1 MKNEEKLALI
11 ERFKQHA
18 GVKEIL
24 LSDVGYM
31 QGMSGN
37 GLTTEKGNENSWID
51 ISVMAVPANFFSFMN
66 IPIEQGRL
74 PQTEKDIVVDNVWQE
89 MQKKDVI
96 GMNLYSGNTDY
107 TICGISAPFQA
118 NVYNRSSG
126 YAFLPYDPSDY
137 TQEPAKYGYHPGMF

>member
-37 GLTTEKGNENSWID
+37 GLTTEKGNENSWVD

-74 PQTEKDIVVDNVWQE
+74 PQTEKR
-89 MQKKDVI
+89 
-96 GMNLYSGNTDY
+96 Y
-107 TICGISAPFQA
+107 CGRQCLAGDA
-118 NVYNRSSG
+118 EERCNR
-126 YAFLPYDPSDY
+126 YELV
-137 TQEPAKYGYHPGMF
+137 